1 MIFFIIKLHAS
12 FCQIKF
18 FNLLLRDFIFTI
30 YKCISNSTYQ
40 YFLHSNLL
48 PLIGL
53 EPILSCEKGILSP
66 SCLPIPPQWHNFINF
81 VLSLRIMDYI
91 IYFVALVFII
101 FVAMYINR
109 QIQVSRNI
117 RLEDTTLE
125 KLDEKLK
132 RHKLIGGRHKRTNK
146 KNPPIV

>member
-1 MIFFIIKLHAS
+1 
-12 FCQIKF
+12 
-18 FNLLLRDFIFTI
+18 
-30 YKCISNSTYQ
+30 
-40 YFLHSNLL
+40 
-48 PLIGL
+48 
-53 EPILSCEKGILSP
+53 
-66 SCLPIPPQWHNFINF
+66 
-81 VLSLRIMDYI
+81 MDYI

-109 QIQVSRNI
+109 QIQLSRNI

-132 RHKLIGGRHKRTNK
+132 KHKLIGGRHKRTNK